1 MALLFSS
8 GADDPARWRA
18 ELNARLPDLDFRVW
32 PDAVGDPL
40 DIEYALAWR
49 PKPGALRAF
58 PNLKAIFSLG
68 AGVDHLFRDPDLPAG
83 VPVVR
88 LVDKALTR
96 NMTQYVLH
104 WVLHHHR
111 AFQQYA
117 ELQHRGEWRTLPV
130 PDPPER
136 RRVGVMGLGV
146 LGKAVARALLG
157 LGFTVAGWSRTPK
170 HVAGVESF
178 AGDAGLAPF
187 LGRLDVLVCLLPLTP
202 ETGGIIDKRT
212 LSALPAGAYLIN
224 VARGGHLVDEDLV
237 EALDSGHVAGAT
249 LDVFR
254 EEPLPE
260 AHPFW
265 AHPRVAVTPH
275 IASQT
280 DPRSAADEVA
290 ANIRRIRAGERPIN
304 IADPTRGY

>member
-8 GADDPARWRA
+8 KGDDSARWRA
-18 ELNARLPDLDFRVW
+18 ELKARLPDLDFRVW
-32 PDAVGDPL
+32 PDDIGDPL
-40 DIEYALAWR
+40 EIEYALAWR

-58 PNLKAIFSLG
+58 SNLKAIFSLG
-68 AGVDHLFRDPDLPAG
+68 AGVDHVFCDPDLPAG

-96 NMTQYVLH
+96 NMIEYVLH

-111 AFQQYA
+111 GFHQYA
-117 ELQHRGEWRTLPV
+117 ELQRRGEWRTLPI

-136 RRVGVMGLGV
+136 KRVGIMGLGV
-146 LGKAVARALLG
+146 LGSAVARALLG

-170 HVAGVESF
+170 QIDDVDSY
-178 AGDAGLAPF
+178 AGDDGLAPF
-187 LGRLDVLVCLLPLTP
+187 LSRLNILVCLLPLTP
-202 ETGGIIDKRT
+202 ETSGIIDRRT
-212 LSALPAGAYLIN
+212 LSALPAGAFVIN
-224 VARGGHLVDEDLV
+224 VARGGHVIEEDLLA
-237 EALDSGHVAGAT
+237 ALHSGHVAGAT

-260 AHPFW
+260 GHPFW
-265 AHPRVAVTPH
+265 RHPRVTVTPH
-275 IASQT
+275 VASQT

-304 IADPTRGY
+304 IADPNQGY